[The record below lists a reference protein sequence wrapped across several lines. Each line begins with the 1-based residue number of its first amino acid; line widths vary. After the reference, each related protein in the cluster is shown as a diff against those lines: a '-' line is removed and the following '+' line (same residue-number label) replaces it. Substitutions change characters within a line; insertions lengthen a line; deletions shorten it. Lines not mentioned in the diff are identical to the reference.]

1 MTPAQA
7 LAVVVPLGS
16 HLEIE
21 AMISNR
27 DIAASPLQ
35 AGGPAREI
43 TPALHKEPESHI
55 RLGTI
60 SGIGN
65 AVRPLRSKYF
75 RLWRSAQ
82 LRKTEL
88 TPPSAL
94 VKLAT
99 RKGSPFPSRSTP

>member
-1 MTPAQA
+1 MVGGGVTPAQA

-65 AVRPLRSKYF
+65 AVRF
-75 RLWRSAQ
+75 AANTSAFGDPHNYG
-82 LRKTEL
+82 K
-88 TPPSAL
+88 PN
-94 VKLAT
+94 
-99 RKGSPFPSRSTP
+99 